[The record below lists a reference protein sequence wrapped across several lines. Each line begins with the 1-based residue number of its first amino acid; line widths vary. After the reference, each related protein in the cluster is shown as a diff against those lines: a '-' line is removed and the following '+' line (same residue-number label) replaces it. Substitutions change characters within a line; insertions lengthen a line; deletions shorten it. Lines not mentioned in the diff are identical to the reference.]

1 MLLQM
6 AVFSFMGLNKIP
18 LCVCVYIYIHHIFV
32 LIHSSIDGQLGCFH
46 TFTLEDNTAMNGEC
60 VFLLYPI
67 FISLEYIPS
76 SGVGESYGSSI
87 FNFVENHHTEFP
99 GFLTPFIEEII
110 LSPLYVLDIFVE
122 N

>member
-1 MLLQM
+1 MLLKM
-6 AVFSFMGLNKIP
+6 AVFSFLGLNKIP

-60 VFLLYPI
+60 IFLLYPI